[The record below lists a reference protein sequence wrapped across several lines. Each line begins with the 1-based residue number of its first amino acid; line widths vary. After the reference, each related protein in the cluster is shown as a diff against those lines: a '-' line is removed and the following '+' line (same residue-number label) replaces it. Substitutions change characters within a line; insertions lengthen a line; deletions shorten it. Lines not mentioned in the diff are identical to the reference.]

1 MKKVLYIGNQ
11 SANGTTITSHDTLAE
26 LLRSEGYVVNCASG
40 VKNKVFRLFDM
51 CRSVLKFRSDTNFV
65 LIDTYSTQNFYYAVI
80 VAQLCVWLKIPY
92 LPILHGG
99 NLPKRLNSSKWLSQK
114 LFKRAK
120 TNVAPS
126 HYLLEAFKKEG
137 YKNIVFIPNTLQLEK
152 YSFLARKNPLP
163 KLLWV
168 RSFSKIYNPEMAL
181 SILERLIQKGHK
193 ASLCMVGPEKDGSLA
208 KCKQIAKERN
218 LPVIFTGGLQKEEW
232 ISKSK
237 EYDIFINTTHVDN
250 TPVSVIEAM
259 ALGLPSVSTN
269 VGGIPF
275 LIENGSDG
283 VLVPPNAPDLFAD
296 AISELLSNAD
306 ITNRMALN
314 ARKKAESFDW
324 QQVKHSWISLLN
336 D

>member
-1 MKKVLYIGNQ
+1 
-11 SANGTTITSHDTLAE
+11 
-26 LLRSEGYVVNCASG
+26 
-40 VKNKVFRLFDM
+40 
-51 CRSVLKFRSDTNFV
+51 LKFRSDTNFV

-114 LFKRAK
+114 LFKIAK

-181 SILERLIQKGHK
+181 SILERLIHKGHK

-259 ALGLPSVSTN
+259 ALGLPIVSTN

-314 ARKKAESFDW
+314 ARKKVESFDW
-324 QQVKHSWISLLN
+324 EQVKHSWISLLN